1 MTYRGVKLT
10 NKNNHKKV
18 KPTDIVYRGVK
29 VEAYVSPN
37 SPKMTKGIYRGTDW
51 VA

>member
-10 NKNNHKKV
+10 NKNNQQKV

-29 VEAYVSPN
+29 VKAYESPN